1 MFFGRKEQGV
11 YEYMI
16 VGLGNPG
23 GEYVGTRHNVGFAVA
38 DIIAEKASAVF
49 KRVKQNAEI
58 ADISFGGKRCL
69 LVKPLTFMNNS
80 GEAVSALMKF
90 YKIPLENVIVV
101 FDDISLPVGGLRVK
115 RKGSAG
121 GHNGIKSIIA
131 LCGGECFPRVKV
143 GVGQK
148 PHPDYDLAK
157 WVLSRFAKAEEDTIK
172 KAYESAAG
180 AVDTLIKSGADAAM
194 NTFNKLC

>member
-1 MFFGRKEQGV
+1 MFFCRKEQGV

-38 DIIAEKASAVF
+38 DIIAAKTSAVF

>member
-38 DIIAEKASAVF
+38 DIIAEKTSAVF

-131 LCGGECFPRVKV
+131 LCGGEYFPRVKV

>member
-38 DIIAEKASAVF
+38 DIIAEKTSAVF

-157 WVLSRFAKAEEDTIK
+157 WVLSRFAKAEEDIIK

>member
-38 DIIAEKASAVF
+38 DIIAEKTSAVF

-194 NTFNKLC
+194 NTFNKLG

>member
-38 DIIAEKASAVF
+38 DIIAEKTSAVF